1 MKKMELLDAREQS
14 DQLPSEV
21 ARLRELIGEICLGAN
36 EDYREELCA
45 TFASHFKAAA
55 WAWDPIT
62 KSLIDDKVDRLG
74 EVILG
79 PIYTCSEYDWPTA
92 DGYPMAPL
100 IQLDL
105 AKASK
110 IGGVNFGEGLI
121 QVWMPHKAVVGKD
134 QYIRVVPK
142 EFVEAKR
149 LTPVVDL
156 PEDIDPL
163 QVREEEWDDEADD
176 FLPAPAYQIIGYAPK
191 RYTIQ
196 LRSIKDNH
204 TIKDITSSTALL
216 GKIKEFDKLLLTSKK
231 KGVKS
236 IRASNCHLFGTFCD
250 IQYTPE
256 EKPLALFC
264 FESDE
269 FGLMWGDGGNA
280 QLFYE
285 IDSEGCP
292 VFSFDWSC
300 T

>member
-1 MKKMELLDAREQS
+1 MKKVESIDAGEQS

-21 ARLRELIGEICLGAN
+21 VRLKELIDEICVGAN

-45 TFASHFKAAA
+45 SYARQFKAAA

-62 KSLIDDKVDRLG
+62 KSVADDKVDRLG
-74 EVILG
+74 EVIMG
-79 PIYTCSEYDWPTA
+79 PIYTCSEYGWPTV

-110 IGGVNFGEGLI
+110 IGGINLGEGLI
-121 QVWMPHKAVVGKD
+121 QVWMPHKAIMGKD
-134 QYIRVVPK
+134 QFIRVVPK
-142 EFVEAKR
+142 EFVEAEK

-176 FLPAPAYQIIGYAPK
+176 FVPAPAYQITGYAPK
-191 RYTIQ
+191 RCTIE
-196 LRSIKDNH
+196 LRSIKGNH
-204 TIKDITSSTALL
+204 TIKEITSNTVLV
-216 GKIKEFDKLLLTSKK
+216 GKIKEFDNLMQSSEK
-231 KGVKS
+231 KGPKS

-250 IQYTPE
+250 IQYTAE
-256 EKPLALFC
+256 EKPLPLFC

-280 QLFYE
+280 QLFYK
-285 IDSEGCP
+285 IDSEGLP
-292 VFSFDWSC
+292 IFSFDWTC